1 MPPVLRV
8 TVSLVLAAISVGVTA
23 SSQQQQP
30 APQPSVPATAFILG
44 RTVDGTSG
52 RPVEGVTVSLNSS
65 TPPNPLAAPAP
76 GANPATL
83 SRYPLRVL
91 SDGNGAFVFRSLPA
105 GLYTV
110 TGTKPGY
117 TFGGIGRDSAA
128 ASGTQVIVLG
138 EGERRGGATMKM
150 WKQSSISGTVL
161 DEAGEP
167 LVGVQLRDFR
177 RAVVGGRPRY
187 MSAGNMPTTDD
198 RGVYRMMIALP
209 GDYIVGIVMT
219 QATVPTSLQD
229 VFGAAQKGGGGEDF
243 RRELD
248 RSSATLS
255 SSPFGA
261 GQRVGAW
268 LLQSTSSSELSSR
281 ASPGLPVSGD
291 RVFVYPATY
300 YPASPTL
307 ATATVL
313 TIASG
318 EDRTGVDFRLKPVV
332 TSRVSGRLVGPGG
345 DEGFTALSLMPVGTQ
360 EVQRDSDMAAATT
373 VADNTGAF
381 TFLGVT
387 PGEYVIR
394 VLKAP
399 PRPVPTSSMST
410 VIQTGSTTIMSGGG
424 PSVPTPIGNDPTFW
438 AATPVTVSDRDLS
451 GVVVTLQTGTR
462 ITGKLEFDGTAAR
475 PPTDRLLL
483 VSVQVDR
490 ADASQASF
498 TQFALVRG
506 VVDASGQFRTH
517 QLPAGR
523 YVLRASGGLPGWTF
537 KSATLGGRDLSDA
550 PFELTGEDMAG
561 VVVTFTDR
569 LTELSGAARD
579 AKGPDSTATV
589 FVFPGDTKL
598 WTDHGPAPR
607 RFRSAR
613 VGSDG
618 SYRIPSLPAGEY
630 LVAALRAGATS
641 DWIDPRFLQ
650 TVAPLATRITL
661 MDGEKKSLDVEVRE
675 VRR

>member
-8 TVSLVLAAISVGVTA
+8 TISVVLAAASVGVTA

-30 APQPSVPATAFILG
+30 APQSSVPATAFILG
-44 RTVDGTSG
+44 RAIDGTTG
-52 RPVEGVTVSLNSS
+52 RPVDGVTISLNSS

-76 GANPATL
+76 GASPATL
-83 SRYPLRVL
+83 SRFPLRVL

-105 GLYTV
+105 GMYTV

-117 TFGGIGRDSAA
+117 TFGGIGRDSPT
-128 ASGTQVIVLG
+128 ASGTQILVLG
-138 EGERRGGATMKM
+138 DGERRGGATLMM

-161 DEAGEP
+161 DETGEP
-167 LVGVQLRDFR
+167 LIGVQLRDFR
-177 RAVVGGRPRY
+177 RAIVSGRLRY
-187 MSAGNMPTTDD
+187 ASVGNMPTTDD
-198 RGVYRMMIALP
+198 RGAYRMTLSLP

-219 QATVPTSLQD
+219 QATVPTSFQEE
-229 VFGAAQKGGGGEDF
+229 FGAAQKGGGGEDF

-248 RSSATLS
+248 RSSASLS

-268 LLQSTSSSELSSR
+268 LLQSTSTFELSGR
-281 ASPGLPVSGD
+281 ASPSLPVNGE

-300 YPASPTL
+300 YPASSTL

-313 TIASG
+313 TIGSG
-318 EDRTGVDFRLKPVV
+318 EERTGVDFRLKPVV

-345 DEGFTALSLMPVGTQ
+345 DEGFTALSLMPVGT
-360 EVQRDSDMAAATT
+360 EDVQRDSDMAAATT
-373 VADNTGAF
+373 VADHTGAF

-399 PRPVPTSSMST
+399 PRPLTTGSMST
-410 VIQTGSTTIMSGGG
+410 VIQTGNTTIMSGGG
-424 PSVPTPIGNDPTFW
+424 PSVPTPIGNDPTLW
-438 AATPVTVSDRDLS
+438 AATPVTVGDRDLS
-451 GVVVTLQTGTR
+451 GVVVALQTGAR

-475 PPTDRLLL
+475 PPTDRLVL
-483 VSVQVDR
+483 VSIQVDR

-498 TQFALVRG
+498 TQFSLVRG
-506 VVDASGQFRTH
+506 VVDSSGQFRTH

-523 YVLRASGGLPGWTF
+523 YVLRATGALPGWTF
-537 KSATLGGRDLSDA
+537 KSATLGGRDITDTPFDLS
-550 PFELTGEDMAG
+550 GEDLAG
-561 VVVTFTDR
+561 VAVNFTDR
-569 LTELSGAARD
+569 VTELSGAARD

-589 FVFPGDTKL
+589 FVFPGDPKL

-607 RFRSAR
+607 RFRTAR

-630 LVAALRAGATS
+630 LVAALRPGATA

-650 TVAPLATRITL
+650 KVAPLATRITL
-661 MDGEKKSLDVEVRE
+661 MEGEKKGLDVEVRE